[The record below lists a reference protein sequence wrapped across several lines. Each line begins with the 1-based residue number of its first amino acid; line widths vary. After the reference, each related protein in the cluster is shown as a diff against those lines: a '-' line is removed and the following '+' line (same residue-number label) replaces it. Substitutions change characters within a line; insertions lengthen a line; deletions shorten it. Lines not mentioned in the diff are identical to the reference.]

1 MDQLVVIAAA
11 AGPNIWG
18 ALACVGAFAA
28 AILALV
34 EGIGNFIDERAA
46 GSMTTGSRLRL
57 GSRVSASGITA
68 TAAAIVLAIDEN
80 WFALVTVLI
89 AFAAVVAWS
98 IASARSALR
107 RAAKG
112 STA

>member
-1 MDQLVVIAAA
+1 MDDLYVAAA
-11 AGPNIWG
+11 SAGPNIWG

-34 EGIGNFIDERAA
+34 EGIGNFIDERARGA
-46 GSMTTGSRLRL
+46 LTAGSRLRL

-68 TAAAIVLAIDEN
+68 TAAAIVLALDEN

-89 AFAAVVAWS
+89 AFAAVVVWS
-98 IASARSALR
+98 VVSARAALR
-107 RAAKG
+107 RAP
-112 STA
+112 